1 MKGIFG
7 RILLTLV
14 LLVFAGAVAIQ
25 IIRPAAVGHNPPVV
39 REPLWRDPEARALA
53 VRACFDCH
61 SNETAWPW
69 YTKVAPFSWLVAR
82 DVGEGRAALNFSE
95 WGRAQGEGTEE
106 IAEVILEGEMPPAIY
121 LLLHPS
127 AALNAAEVD
136 LLVGELS
143 SLR

>member
-1 MKGIFG
+1 MRGVVA
-7 RILLTLV
+7 RILLILV
-14 LLVFAGAVAIQ
+14 LLAFAGAAAIQ
-25 IIRPAAVGHNPPVV
+25 LIRPPIVGNNPPVV
-39 REPLWRDPEARALA
+39 REPSWSDPAARALA

-69 YTKVAPFSWLVAR
+69 YTRLAPFSWLVAH
-82 DVGEGRAALNFSE
+82 DVAEGRSALNFSD
-95 WGRAQGEGTEE
+95 WGTARGEGAEE
-106 IAEVILEGEMPPAIY
+106 MVEVILEGEMPPVIY

-127 AALNAAEVD
+127 ASLNPSEVD